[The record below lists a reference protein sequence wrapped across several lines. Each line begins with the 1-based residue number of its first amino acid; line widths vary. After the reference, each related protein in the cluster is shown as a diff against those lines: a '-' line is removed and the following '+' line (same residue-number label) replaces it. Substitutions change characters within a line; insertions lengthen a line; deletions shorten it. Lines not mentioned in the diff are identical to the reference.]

1 VFQPNPNFRGGRPQ
15 TQNLHKPTKNSYSKG
30 YLILIGDERVTQS
43 TYWNRIADKAKK
55 EHRPFFSLA
64 PMEAVTGSVFRRVV
78 AKAAAPDVFY
88 TEFTNALSI
97 THPLA
102 KEATKGRLYIDPKE
116 NPKPIVQLWG
126 NKGENFTKA
135 VKEVKKQGYEAI
147 DLNMGCPDI
156 AVIKNHSG
164 SDLIRHFDTAK
175 EVIEGARQT
184 DLPVTVKTRLGYSE
198 IEEFETWIP
207 FLLKQ
212 QVPVLTVHVRTREEM
227 SKVPAHY
234 ELIDQLVQMRDTYA
248 PDTLLQINGDIAD
261 YQAGIKLASEHPGVD
276 GIMIGRGIF
285 TNPFAFEKEPKV
297 HSSEE
302 LLGLLRYQLD
312 LYDEF
317 VAKGI
322 PGHFAPLQ
330 RFFKV
335 YVRGMKHAAEI
346 RNDLMQTK
354 TTDDARVVIE
364 RIENGEY

>member
-1 VFQPNPNFRGGRPQ
+1 M
-15 TQNLHKPTKNSYSKG
+15 TNS
-30 YLILIGDERVTQS
+30 E
-43 TYWNRIADKAKK
+43 YWNKIVEKAQS
-55 EHRPFFSLA
+55 ENRPFFSLA

-78 AKAAAPDVFY
+78 QKAAAPDVFY

-97 THPLA
+97 THPIA
-102 KEATKGRLYIDPKE
+102 KKTTKGRLYIDPKE
-116 NPKPIVQLWG
+116 DPKPIVQLWG
-126 NKGENFTKA
+126 NNKEDFAKA
-135 VKEVKKQGYEAI
+135 VAEVEKDGYEAI

-164 SDLIRHFDTAK
+164 SDLIRHFDTAQ
-175 EVIEGARQT
+175 EVIDGARET
-184 DLPVTVKTRLGYSE
+184 DLPVTIKTRLGYSE
-198 IEEFETWIP
+198 VDEYKTWIP

-212 QVPVLTVHVRTREEM
+212 HAPVLTVHLRTREEM

-234 ELIDQLVQMRDTYA
+234 ELIDNLVKMRDEIS
-248 PDTLLQINGDIAD
+248 PETLLQINGDIAD
-261 YQAGIKLASEHPGVD
+261 YQAGMKLAHEHPGVD

-297 HSSEE
+297 HSYDE
-302 LLGLLRYQLD
+302 LLDLLSYQLD

-330 RFFKV
+330 RFFKI

-346 RNDLMQTK
+346 RNDLAQTK
-354 TTDDARVVIE
+354 TTDDARKVIQK
-364 RIENGEY
+364 IKAGGYDQ

>member
-1 VFQPNPNFRGGRPQ
+1 M
-15 TQNLHKPTKNSYSKG
+15 TNS
-30 YLILIGDERVTQS
+30 E
-43 TYWNRIADKAKK
+43 YWNSVNENAKS
-55 EHRPFFSLA
+55 EGRPFFSLA

-78 AKAAAPDVFY
+78 AKAAAPDLFY

-97 THPLA
+97 THPIA
-102 KEATKGRLYIDPKE
+102 KKTTKGRLYIDPAE
-116 NPKPIVQLWG
+116 NPKPIIQLWG
-126 NKGENFTKA
+126 NNKEDFEKA
-135 VKEVKKQGYEAI
+135 VVEVKKDGYEAI

-164 SDLIRHFDTAK
+164 SDLIRHFDTAQ
-175 EVIEGARQT
+175 EVIDGARKT
-184 DLPVTVKTRLGYSE
+184 DLPVTLKTRIGYSE
-198 IEEFETWIP
+198 VSEYKEWIP

-212 QVPVLTVHVRTREEM
+212 HAPVLTVHLRTREEM

-234 ELIDQLVQMRDTYA
+234 ELIDDIVKIRDEIS
-248 PDTLLQINGDIAD
+248 PETLLQINGDIAD
-261 YQAGIKLASEHPGVD
+261 YQAGIELAKAHPGVD

-285 TNPFAFEKEPKV
+285 TNPFAFEKVPQE

-302 LLGLLRYQLD
+302 LLGLLKYQLD

-346 RNDLMQTK
+346 RNDLMSTK
-354 TTDDARVVIE
+354 TTDDARAVIAK
-364 RIENGEY
+364 IEAGGYE

>member
-1 VFQPNPNFRGGRPQ
+1 MEMRN
-15 TQNLHKPTKNSYSKG
+15 
-30 YLILIGDERVTQS
+30 VTQS
-43 TYWNRIADKAKK
+43 DYWNRIAAKAKQ
-55 EHRPFFSLA
+55 EDRPFFSLA

-78 AKAAAPDVFY
+78 MKAAAPDVFY

-97 THPLA
+97 THPKA
-102 KEATKGRLYIDPKE
+102 KITTKGRLYIDPKE
-116 NPKPIVQLWG
+116 QPKPIVQLWG
-126 NKGENFTKA
+126 NNGEDFAKA
-135 VKEVKKQGYEAI
+135 SVEVKNQGYEAI
-147 DLNMGCPDI
+147 DINTGCPDI

-175 EVIEGARQT
+175 EVIEGART
-184 DLPVTVKTRLGYSE
+184 AGLPVSVKTRLGFDQ
-198 IEEFETWIP
+198 IEEMETWIP

-212 QVPVLTVHVRTREEM
+212 DIPVLTVHVRTKEEM

-234 ELIDQLVQMRDTYA
+234 ELIDEIIKMRDSIA
-248 PDTLLQINGDIAD
+248 PSTLLQINGDIAD
-261 YQAGIKLASEHPGVD
+261 YQAGMKLYHEHLGID

-285 TNPFAFEKEPKV
+285 TNPFAFEKEPKE
-297 HSSEE
+297 HSSAE
-302 LLGLLRYQLD
+302 LLSLLRYQLD

-330 RFFKV
+330 RFFKI

-354 TTDDARVVIE
+354 TTDDARKVIDK
-364 RIENGEY
+364 IENGEY

>member
-1 VFQPNPNFRGGRPQ
+1 M
-15 TQNLHKPTKNSYSKG
+15 
-30 YLILIGDERVTQS
+30 IGSEIVTQS
-43 TYWNRIADKAKK
+43 TYWNRIANKAKS
-55 EHRPFFSLA
+55 ENRPFFSLA

-78 AKAAAPDVFY
+78 MKAATPDVFY

-102 KEATKGRLYIDPKE
+102 KETTKGRLYIDPKE
-116 NPKPIVQLWG
+116 DPKPIVQLWG
-126 NKGENFTKA
+126 NNGEDFSKA
-135 VKEVKKQGYEAI
+135 AKEVKKQGYEAI
-147 DLNMGCPDI
+147 DINTGCPDI

-164 SDLIRHFDTAK
+164 SDLIRHFDTTK
-175 EVIEGARQT
+175 EIIEGTRQA
-184 DLPVTVKTRLGYSE
+184 DLPVSVKTRIGYSE

-234 ELIDQLVQMRDTYA
+234 ELIDQLVQMRDAYA

-261 YQAGIKLASEHPGVD
+261 YQAGIQLAKDHPGVD

-285 TNPFAFEKEPKV
+285 MNPYAFESVPKE
-297 HSSEE
+297 HSSHE
-302 LLGLLRYQLD
+302 LLNLLRYQLD
-312 LYDEF
+312 LYDQF

-330 RFFKV
+330 RFFKI
-335 YVRGMKHAAEI
+335 YVRGMKGASAI

-354 TTDDARVVIE
+354 TTDEARKIVDKIDP
-364 RIENGEY
+364 GE